1 MANRF
6 FQQFQGSLQ
15 KKVVSLY
22 AKVTFD
28 TSGVAFVET
37 SEQILAG
44 SNPTTIN
51 PSSGFVGGTITAVDP
66 GTGAFYYKFNLQDPY
81 VRLLSVSATPTSV
94 TTSTGELVV
103 SAAVQDDQ
111 VNSQTAPYLSLNFVT
126 INTGSNATTVGGK
139 PDDSVVLLRVDLS
152 NTTAP

>member
-22 AKVTFD
+22 AKVTFNA
-28 TSGVAFVET
+28 SGVAFVET

-51 PSSGFVGGTITAVDP
+51 PSSGFVGGTITA
-66 GTGAFYYKFNLQDPY
+66 TGSGPFEYKFALQDPY
-81 VRLLSVSATPTSV
+81 VRLLNVSATV
-94 TTSTGELVV
+94 VGGGSTDEAVV
-103 SAAVQDDQ
+103 SAAVVDDQ
-111 VNSQTAPYLSLNFVT
+111 VNSQTAPYLSLSFVT
-126 INTGSNATTVGGK
+126 INTGTAALTFGGK